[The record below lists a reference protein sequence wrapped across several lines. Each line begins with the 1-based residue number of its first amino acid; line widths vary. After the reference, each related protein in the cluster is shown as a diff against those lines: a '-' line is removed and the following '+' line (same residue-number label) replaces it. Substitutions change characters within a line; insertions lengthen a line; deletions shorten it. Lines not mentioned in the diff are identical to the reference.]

1 MLDWRAAVLR
11 EVTLEDTGRVIGL
24 LRQLWPGKDINGAA
38 VSAVVERY
46 VEDPRYWIFG
56 YEHEGTLLGMATVS
70 FRWTLFRA
78 GEVATIE
85 DLVVDAGHRR
95 AGIGTALARLVEDKI
110 AQHEGAGA
118 IEVHSDLHREDAHIF
133 WESLGYSRLAFQ
145 FRKETR

>member
-1 MLDWRAAVLR
+1 MLDWGAAVLR

-24 LRQLWPGKDINGAA
+24 LRQLWPGNDINGAA

-70 FRWTLFRA
+70 IRWTLFRA